1 MIRSIIQINPWL
13 IVNFTYF
20 PKFGEEPKQWAK
32 WKTSL
37 IHTDSQQMFVILPSP
52 STFNLKLKLLSMS
65 VTTSVKNSFDHS
77 SHFIIHDTK
86 WHPRLTPGL
95 THTTSDQYWMIH
107 DDTIYSKKDPSHHF
121 CQSSGKKPMNWP
133 IDGIVDNIGE
143 NLSFFKW
150 HFSGHPVLLLVD
162 SFVSSVVAPCDC
174 FRCSKKKTKDVVK
187 EGLQPQHPAV
197 LDTS

>member
-77 SHFIIHDTK
+77 SHFNTDTPP
-86 WHPRLTPGL
+86 WWTFPPSPQHPL
-95 THTTSDQYWMIH
+95 
-107 DDTIYSKKDPSHHF
+107 
-121 CQSSGKKPMNWP
+121 
-133 IDGIVDNIGE
+133 
-143 NLSFFKW
+143 
-150 HFSGHPVLLLVD
+150 D
-162 SFVSSVVAPCDC
+162 SFVSSVGLIQVFKDKRQKTSWRRVYNPNTLDSPSPVQSSRARWPHKNTVYANPSPLNFQL
-174 FRCSKKKTKDVVK
+174 FRRTNELKWKYLHHK
-187 EGLQPQHPAV
+187 
-197 LDTS
+197 

>member
-77 SHFIIHDTK
+77 SPFTIHDTN

-107 DDTIYSKKDPSHHF
+107 DDTIYSKKRPFSSFLPIEWKETHEFAHHYEHVF
-121 CQSSGKKPMNWP
+121 
-133 IDGIVDNIGE
+133 IRVDGIVNNIGE
-143 NLSFFKW
+143 NLPFLSDILVDTLSCYW
-150 HFSGHPVLLLVD
+150 WTVLLAQL
-162 SFVSSVVAPCDC
+162 
-174 FRCSKKKTKDVVK
+174 
-187 EGLQPQHPAV
+187 
-197 LDTS
+197 